1 MRASVVYKFS
11 CVQCTSEY
19 VGSTTHSLYRRVAQ
33 HSGRSFRT
41 NRLLTTPPHSNIRD
55 HTFNCHS
62 PITLE
67 NFTILNSCK
76 SETDLHILESLYIYK
91 TNPVLNVFNWLLLNN
106 LKWNSS
112 LWSFRFY
119 SFYVYICVF
128 TSIYIYT
135 RNSSK
140 VFPSW
145 KASKFLC

>member
-19 VGSTTHSLYRRVAQ
+19 AGSTTHSLRRVAQ

-55 HTFNCHS
+55 HTFNWHS

-91 TNPVLNVFNWLLLNN
+91 TNPVLNSSQSAHHLNIVN
-106 LKWNSS
+106 K
-112 LWSFRFY
+112 
-119 SFYVYICVF
+119 
-128 TSIYIYT
+128 
-135 RNSSK
+135 
-140 VFPSW
+140 
-145 KASKFLC
+145 